1 MTGRTDAGGGNT
13 QARWLERV
21 RDALELVP
29 HALRLLAGRRYWLA
43 LVLPLAWPAFQ
54 AMRLLLGWQERSF
67 LPENVQ
73 FQLIGLPLT
82 ALAIAL
88 GVRIVAVEIEQRTLE
103 VTYTV
108 PGGARRVWLAKL
120 AGALV
125 LLVGAEALLA
135 LTTAIAF
142 TSVPLVALH
151 GALQGAVFYLVLA
164 MALGT
169 VTRGEL
175 TGALATGAL
184 LFGNLLFTGFG
195 QVQLRA
201 SPLFNP
207 LALRDAPADLL
218 AWTVQ
223 NRLGVALAT
232 LALLALTIAR
242 AERRERLLM

>member
-1 MTGRTDAGGGNT
+1 MNPLRL
-13 QARWLERV
+13 WLDRA
-21 RDALELVP
+21 RDALALLP
-29 HALRLLAGRRYWLA
+29 LALRLLAGRKFWLA

-54 AMRLLLGWQERSF
+54 ALRLVLGWQERRF

-82 ALAIAL
+82 VLAIGL

-120 AGALV
+120 AGAV
-125 LLVGAEALLA
+125 ALLIGAEALLA
-135 LTTAIAF
+135 IVTAIAF
-142 TSVPLVALH
+142 TSASWVALH

-175 TGALATGAL
+175 TGALATAVAL
-184 LFGNLLFTGFG
+184 FANLLFTGFG
-195 QVQLRA
+195 EVQARV

-207 LALRDAPADLL
+207 LGLRDAPADLL

-223 NRLGVALAT
+223 NRIGVALAT
-232 LALLALTIAR
+232 IAVLALTIAA
-242 AERRERLLM
+242 AERRERLLG

>member
-1 MTGRTDAGGGNT
+1 MNATRFP
-13 QARWLERV
+13 LERI
-21 RDALELVP
+21 RDAFVLLP
-29 HALRLLAGRRYWLA
+29 LALRLLAGRNFWLA
-43 LVLPLAWPAFQ
+43 LALPLAWPAFQ
-54 AMRLLLGWQERSF
+54 ALRLVLGWQERRF

-82 ALAIAL
+82 ALAIGL
-88 GVRIVAVEIEQRTLE
+88 GVRVVAVEIEQRTLE

-120 AGALV
+120 AGALA
-125 LLVGAEALLA
+125 LLIGAEALLA
-135 LTTAIAF
+135 IVTAIAF
-142 TSVPLVALH
+142 TSVRWVALH

-175 TGALATGAL
+175 TGALATAVAL
-184 LFGNLLFTGFG
+184 FANLLFTGFG
-195 QVQLRA
+195 EVQFRV

-207 LALRDAPADLL
+207 LGLRDAPADLL

-232 LALLALTIAR
+232 IALLALTIAR